1 MAVHEGVA
9 HSYGEAG
16 GNKYASSA
24 QRPSAPTIHHVIMPG
39 RGGGVHQWRGG
50 SVSGGRGPPRRP
62 VHDTIRPFRLAVALG
77 LKIHSDSYGPLRFQQ
92 GRLNTGT

>member
-39 RGGGVHQWRGG
+39 RGGG
-50 SVSGGRGPPRRP
+50 SISGGGGQS
-62 VHDTIRPFRLAVALG
+62 VGAGVLHDDPYMTPLG
-77 LKIHSDSYGPLRFQQ
+77 RSDLQSRSA
-92 GRLNTGT
+92 